1 MLSRLPGEH
10 DVRVEGI
17 GDFQACSCPK
27 RRAQELGA
35 NQCDFLVTTAVSGTR
50 EVLTLDI
57 REGVMSRR
65 GESCRLPR
73 VFFFRF
79 ETGAEHG
86 ATASSKGRL
95 GAGRSM
101 LALQVVVINRS

>member
-1 MLSRLPGEH
+1 M
-10 DVRVEGI
+10 GI
-17 GDFQACSCPK
+17 FRHNGSFRYEE
-27 RRAQELGA
+27 RRK
-35 NQCDFLVTTAVSGTR
+35 
-50 EVLTLDI
+50 VLTLDI

-65 GESCRLPR
+65 GESCGLPR

-86 ATASSKGRL
+86 ATASSRGSL

-101 LALQVVVINRS
+101 LALQVVVINRSWSLVRIV